1 MKRIVSGLLCL
12 LLMSGCASDPKPQF
26 KEYEAIEGE
35 IKTIEL
41 MNVPVDMLQYQGFTD
56 KDHVY
61 RRTTMKES
69 FRLLDEEASGILY
82 FGYTTCPFC
91 LRVVPILNDLAKKYN
106 QTIYYV
112 DVFSDVDPISDED
125 IERYLTEYV
134 DFLEKEDGEPV
145 FYVPQVFVIANGKV
159 IDGHTGVVDSF
170 DPNTQDSLSA
180 SQREE
185 LTLILESMIRVLG
198 DEK

>member
-1 MKRIVSGLLCL
+1 MKRIVMVLCCL
-12 LLMSGCASDPKPQF
+12 LLLCGCAGKPTVQF
-26 KEYEAIEGE
+26 KEYEAIEGD
-35 IKTIEL
+35 IKTIDL

-82 FGYTTCPFC
+82 FGYSTCPFC
-91 LRVVPILNDLAKKYN
+91 LKVVPILNDLAKKYN
-106 QTIYYV
+106 QTVYYI
-112 DVFSDVDPISDED
+112 DVFSDVDPISDAD
-125 IERYLTEYV
+125 IERYLSDYV
-134 DFLEKEDGEPV
+134 DFLEMEDGEPV
-145 FYVPQVFVIANGKV
+145 FYVPQVFVIVNGKV

-185 LTLILESMIRVLG
+185 LTLILESMIRMLVK
-198 DEK
+198 E